1 MNYNIGFLFKYELG
15 DSNSELFQKWKEDY
29 FDEDG
34 NLNEKVII

>member
-15 DSNSELFQKWKEDY
+15 DSNSEEDY